1 MSGEEQRRHNRV
13 EMRVDVEMVWPYH
26 MTLRLYT
33 RDLSH
38 GGAFLESK
46 DQPIPPVG
54 TEITL
59 KALKP
64 EGDGEEP
71 PVIKA
76 KVVRITA
83 DGFAVEFIA

>member
-1 MSGEEQRRHNRV
+1 MSGEEQRSHNRV

-46 DQPIPPVG
+46 DQEVPPVG
-54 TEITL
+54 TEITI
-59 KALKP
+59 KAIKP
-64 EGDGEEP
+64 EGDGEAA

-76 KVVRITA
+76 KVVRVVA
-83 DGFAVEFIA
+83 DGFAVKFLT